1 MASRHKK
8 PNSRVTAR
16 SDANIIESLRK
27 QFESLKESCLRYDAG
42 NEIEILNIS
51 ARLRAILDTNS
62 PIIQQ
67 LKISKILMFRDTST
81 HRVDNDRN
89 ICIANIQC
97 VIIPGVGA
105 KWSPLYD
112 DWPKGHA
119 RAEDQPFHKWWN
131 DHIMPRSVEDGLDRT
146 PIYSRRDIVRFV
158 ANQEGGAHLGQLE
171 TDFDEL
177 TRDNFT
183 VEVAF
188 KGSSGE
194 SPFIPSQGN
203 PVFACIRQ
211 IGHEVLQTLDNNLQT
226 ALKARSVV
234 FRE

>member
-8 PNSRVTAR
+8 PNSRITAR
-16 SDANIIESLRK
+16 SDANIIESLHK
-27 QFESLKESCLRYDAG
+27 QFESLNKSCLGYDAG
-42 NEIEILNIS
+42 DEIEILNVC
-51 ARLRAILDTNS
+51 ARLRVILDTGS

-67 LKISKILMFRDTST
+67 LGISKILLFRDTST
-81 HRVDNDRN
+81 HRLDNDCN

-119 RAEDQPFHKWWN
+119 RVEDQPFNSWWN

-146 PIYSRRDIVRFV
+146 PIYSRRDIVRFA

-183 VEVAF
+183 AEVAF
-188 KGSSGE
+188 RGPSGE
-194 SPFIPSQGN
+194 TPFIPSQGN
-203 PVFACIRQ
+203 PVYVCIRQ
-211 IGHEVLQTLDNNLQT
+211 IGHEVLQTLDKNLQA
-226 ALKARSVV
+226 ALNARSVV
-234 FRE
+234 YRA